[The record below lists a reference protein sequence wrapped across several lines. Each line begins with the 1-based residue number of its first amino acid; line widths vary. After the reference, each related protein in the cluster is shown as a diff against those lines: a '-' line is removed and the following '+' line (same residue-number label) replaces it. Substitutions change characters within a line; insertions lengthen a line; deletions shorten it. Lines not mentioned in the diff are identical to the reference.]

1 MKHLLMGI
9 YQVCSNK
16 SPWVK
21 IGPAGEGGGQ
31 VIVFHY
37 MCVVKT
43 KQHETSSNGCL
54 PSLVK

>member
-1 MKHLLMGI
+1 MFRIKHLLDGV

-21 IGPAGEGGGQ
+21 IGPAGVGAEI
-31 VIVFHY
+31 IVFHY

-43 KQHETSSNGCL
+43 
-54 PSLVK
+54 

>member
-1 MKHLLMGI
+1 MKHLLMI
-9 YQVCSNK
+9 VYQVCSNK

-21 IGPAGEGGGQ
+21 ISPARVGEE

-43 KQHETSSNGCL
+43 YREKSSNGCI
-54 PSLVK
+54 PSLFK